1 MAANEIRNSEKT
13 TSDQEWSF
21 HGPQNFQYCVPTI
34 NTTLSNEELL
44 PKFFYAGDAQNE
56 LAKED
61 NISKIL
67 SGMTH

>member
-1 MAANEIRNSEKT
+1 MAANELRNSEKT
-13 TSDQEWSF
+13 ISDQEWSF
-21 HGPQNFQYCVPTI
+21 HGPQNFEHCVPA
-34 NTTLSNEELL
+34 LSNEELL

>member
-21 HGPQNFQYCVPTI
+21 HGPQNFQHCVPTI

-44 PKFFYAGDAQNE
+44 PKFFYTGDAQKD
-56 LAKED
+56 LAK
-61 NISKIL
+61 KITYPKL
-67 SGMTH
+67 LVA